1 MLRQTGR
8 EIGVKGL
15 VGARG
20 ETVGS
25 VKSMEGQSD
34 ETRLCPGGFIDLAQ
48 GWHLC

>member
-20 ETVGS
+20 EIVVR
-25 VKSMEGQSD
+25 VKLVEGKSN
-34 ETRLCPGGFIDLAQ
+34 ENGLRPGGFIDLAR

>member
-8 EIGVKGL
+8 EIGAKGL

-20 ETVGS
+20 GAVGS
-25 VKSMEGQSD
+25 GESVEGQSD
-34 ETRLCPGGFIDLAQ
+34 ETRLRPGGFIDLAR

>member
-20 ETVGS
+20 EIVGS
-25 VKSMEGQSD
+25 VESVEGRSD
-34 ETRLCPGGFIDLAQ
+34 ETRLHPGGFIDLDR